1 MTNLSRR
8 QALGGA
14 ATVGVGVPLLAACG
28 AGGSSGAGGT
38 GGGGVA
44 PTPKAGT
51 GLVAASDVPVG
62 SAVIL
67 SDAHL
72 IVTQPKA
79 GEFKAFSN
87 ICTHAGCPISQVSGS
102 DVVCPCHGS
111 RFNIATGAPEPGS
124 PATRNLPEVTVKLQ
138 GSQVVKS

>member
-14 ATVGVGVPLLAACG
+14 ATVGIGVPLLAACG
-28 AGGSSGAGGT
+28 AGSLGGAGGSGAT
-38 GGGGVA
+38 A
-44 PTPKAGT
+44 PAPKAGT
-51 GLVAASDVPVG
+51 GIVATSDVPVG

-67 SDAHL
+67 SDQQI
-72 IVTQPKA
+72 IVTQPQA

-87 ICTHAGCPISQVSGS
+87 ICTHQGCPITQVSGN

-111 RFNIATGAPEPGS
+111 RFNIATGAPESGS
-124 PATRNLPEVTVKLQ
+124 AATRNLPEVTVKVQ
-138 GSQVVKS
+138 GAQVVKA